1 MLYFPGK
8 IICATSVNDLDIL
21 LEIVQIWLYVTT
33 VDFLGE
39 NSFNFC
45 RSCHDL
51 SEREEKM
58 EYKFGF
64 QHDYESWFAGCT
76 D

>member
-33 VDFLGE
+33 ADFLGE
-39 NSFNFC
+39 RTRLISVDPFMIYQ
-45 RSCHDL
+45 
-51 SEREEKM
+51 REEKM
-58 EYKFGF
+58 EY
-64 QHDYESWFAGCT
+64 
-76 D
+76 